1 MNLFSGEGIVRGFW
15 MDMYTLLYLNI
26 FKIYLKWLTNKDLIY
41 STWLMLYVMWQSV
54 REGGLR
60 KNEYVYTYG

>member
-1 MNLFSGEGIVRGFW
+1 

-54 REGGLR
+54 WEGGLR
-60 KNEYVYTYG
+60 KNE